1 MNKYFERFQ
10 PMNSFRGFLGLK
22 PKSLQG
28 KGQDPAMNVNCSEFE
43 VNNWLISEFL
53 VEKLLPVVGMHPFP
67 INELFLMVSAVC
79 RFQPDHIVEWGTHL
93 GKSARIFYE
102 TSKHFGLDI
111 EVHSVDLPDEMVH
124 QEHPGQQRGML
135 VKGIREV
142 TLHQGDGLTVCLEIH
157 NRIGKSNK
165 TLVFID
171 GDHNHDSVKR
181 ELTGVMTH
189 MPDANIL
196 LHDTFFQSAESGYN
210 IGPSQAITE
219 AMAAASGRYRTLST
233 NTGLPGMTLL
243 YQLTQSKASGL

>member
-1 MNKYFERFQ
+1 
-10 PMNSFRGFLGLK
+10 MNSFRGLLGLK
-22 PKSLQG
+22 PKSSQE
-28 KGQDPAMNVNCSEFE
+28 KGQDPATNVHCSEFE
-43 VNNWLISEFL
+43 VNNWVISEFL
-53 VEKLLPVVGMHPFP
+53 VEKLLPGVGMHPFP

-79 RFQPDHIVEWGTHL
+79 RLKPTHIFEWGTHL

-102 TSKHFGLDI
+102 TSKHFGLEI
-111 EVHSVDLPDEMVH
+111 EIHSVDLPDEIVH

-135 VKGIREV
+135 VKGLREV
-142 TLHQGDGLTVCLEIH
+142 NLHQGDGLTVCLEIH
-157 NRIGKSNK
+157 HRIGKPDK

-210 IGPSQAITE
+210 VGPSQAIAK
-219 AMAAASGRYRTLST
+219 AMAAAPGRYRTLST
-233 NTGLPGMTLL
+233 DTGLPGMTLL
-243 YQLTQSKASGL
+243 YQLAQSKALGL

>member
-1 MNKYFERFQ
+1 
-10 PMNSFRGFLGLK
+10 MNSFRGLLGLK
-22 PKSLQG
+22 PKSSQE
-28 KGQDPAMNVNCSEFE
+28 KGQDPATNVHCSEFE
-43 VNNWLISEFL
+43 VNNWVISEFL
-53 VEKLLPVVGMHPFP
+53 VEKLLPGVGMHPFP

-79 RFQPDHIVEWGTHL
+79 RLKPTHIFEWGTHL

-102 TSKHFGLDI
+102 TSKHFGLEI
-111 EVHSVDLPDEMVH
+111 EIHSVDLPDEIVH

-135 VKGIREV
+135 VKGLREV
-142 TLHQGDGLTVCLEIH
+142 NLHQGDGFTVCLEIH
-157 NRIGKSNK
+157 HRIGKPDK

-210 IGPSQAITE
+210 VGPSQAIAK
-219 AMAAASGRYRTLST
+219 AMAAAPGRYRTLST
-233 NTGLPGMTLL
+233 DTGLPGMTLL
-243 YQLTQSKASGL
+243 YQLAQSKALGL